1 MNEGTGV
8 NEVRKLF
15 GLCSTVRKILAV
27 LQRLVGVITP
37 VVKLERYLALCDRSG
52 A

>member
-1 MNEGTGV
+1 MHEVTGV

-15 GLCSTVRKILAV
+15 GLYSAVRRILAV
-27 LQRLVGVITP
+27 LQRLVGMITP
-37 VVKLERYLALCDRSG
+37 VVKLEMYLALCDGSD